1 MTENEFRRMAIKAV
15 VDYTNKHIDKTDDRE
30 ITAEDVYVVWQ
41 VKVLQNNKA
50 LLSTR
55 LSDGMYYE
63 CTYNGDKDEMYVDCY
78 KKQEN
83 FCVVGN
89 LENAIIRHKD
99 KLTANK
105 SLPHMP
111 FPLGIRVKVI
121 DVMERFRIFHALPSM
136 GLFPFFDNL
145 FWEKCERD
153 FCDTEVEEFHNM
165 TGWIVAVDFDF
176 YFERWREDNRYV
188 YLIETDRGKN
198 FIFYENG
205 LARLDEEKPQ

>member
-15 VDYTNKHIDKTDDRE
+15 VDYTNKHIDKTDDKE

-78 KKQEN
+78 KKREN

-89 LENAIIRHKD
+89 LENAIIRRENELVK
-99 KLTANK
+99 KKINML
-105 SLPHMP
+105 LPP
-111 FPLGIRVKVI
+111 FKFYHGQTVKVI
-121 DVMERFRIFHALPSM
+121 DETQIFPSSRYLIEHR
-136 GLFPFFDNL
+136 LFPYYTEEVF
-145 FWEKCERD
+145 ERLD
-153 FCDTEVEEFHNM
+153 SDYLNICNHDLLTSLATVC
-165 TGWIVAVDFDF
+165 AVD
-176 YFERWREDNRYV
+176 YDNSNERYV
-188 YLIETDRGKN
+188 YIVQVDDM
-198 FIFYENG
+198 FFAFYEQG
-205 LARLDEEKPQ
+205 LASLSEGNPQ

>member
-1 MTENEFRRMAIKAV
+1 MTENEFRRMAIKSV

-78 KKQEN
+78 KKWEN

-89 LENAIIRHKD
+89 LENAIIRRKD
-99 KLTANK
+99 ELMANK
-105 SLPHMP
+105 SHPPMKFH
-111 FPLGIRVKVI
+111 FGQTVKVI
-121 DVMERFRIFHALPSM
+121 DETQI
-136 GLFPFFDNL
+136 FPFPQ
-145 FWEKCERD
+145 
-153 FCDTEVEEFHNM
+153 
-165 TGWIVAVDFDF
+165 
-176 YFERWREDNRYV
+176 
-188 YLIETDRGKN
+188 YLIEHRLFPYYTEENFERLDNDYLNICDRNLLAKHATVFAVDYDN
-198 FIFYENG
+198 SNNSYVYIVQVDDKFFAFSEQG
-205 LARLDEEKPQ
+205 LAPLSEENPQ